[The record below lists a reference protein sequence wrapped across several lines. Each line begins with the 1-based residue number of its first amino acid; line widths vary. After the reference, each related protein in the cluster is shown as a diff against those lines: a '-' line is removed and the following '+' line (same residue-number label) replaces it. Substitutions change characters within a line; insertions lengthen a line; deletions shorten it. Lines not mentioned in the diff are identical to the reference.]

1 MKALLRSFW
10 SMTTLTN
17 LIFQHLTKCE
27 KVPKSSD
34 IISHHKLW
42 WVVLLKNF
50 FSKLFFIVQDCWLF
64 WFKETL
70 LRSKFSISAN
80 WRKMCW
86 TFAKK
91 RQKRAL
97 YEMCH
102 FYLIWAI
109 YFVSCNKSYFFK
121 ENTNAFLTA
130 DYSQVMY
137 LLNEWSE

>member
-42 WVVLLKNF
+42 WVVLQKTIFKKCFWEFRIVDLSDLKKHYQKASF
-50 FSKLFFIVQDCWLF
+50 LFQQIDEKCVGH
-64 WFKETL
+64 
-70 LRSKFSISAN
+70 LR
-80 WRKMCW
+80 
-86 TFAKK
+86 KK
-91 RQKRAL
+91 WQKRAL

-109 YFVSCNKSYFFK
+109 YFVSCNKSCLK

-137 LLNEWSE
+137 LLNEWSG